1 MFRQSQLRGGLG
13 HTHAHIIFGR
23 HRCTTAID
31 LAIYIYIYIRIYITL
46 LRSDSQTTVPGGY
59 GAPSVWECDQF
70 EISNVK
76 IEPYIERIRKDFLNS
91 I

>member
-1 MFRQSQLRGGLG
+1 MHHCDRSS
-13 HTHAHIIFGR
+13 
-23 HRCTTAID
+23 D
-31 LAIYIYIYIRIYITL
+31 LYIYIYITL

-76 IEPYIERIRKDFLNS
+76 IEPYIERIRKDFFFLNS